1 MCSFIASSKEV
12 ARNGNASIS
21 KSGLSLP
28 SAEISRSPIGAC
40 PVRMARKISPPLN
53 SEPPGWVTISIL
65 PPLFLFTIFANFAAF
80 LE

>member
-1 MCSFIASSKEV
+1 MCNFNASPNEV
-12 ARNGNASIS
+12 ARKGKASIS

-28 SAEISRSPIGAC
+28 NAEISRSPIGAC

-53 SEPPGWVTISIL
+53 SEPPAWVTMSIL
-65 PPLFLFTIFANFAAF
+65 PPLFALTVSANFAAF